1 MTDHAGDRPLGH
13 QAAGTGRHRAPE
25 RFFSTPLVPPD
36 SGWDP
41 AEELAFMLQDAMQE
55 ANSPKIPGAREE
67 HPSARDE
74 YSYPREENPV
84 PRDETPVTEPVPGSP
99 LDNLREIT
107 AELPPLRRLKG
118 EAPRGHRKVRRRGSL
133 KSIRTVSQVI
143 AALTAV
149 IASAVSFFGGMVS
162 YDPLRIVAIAR
173 MEAGVASWWPLLVYG
188 PWLVASLSVLRA
200 ALHQRRAVH
209 SWCVVLFFSSIAML
223 LCVLQ
228 APRTI
233 VDISAAALPGLASLA
248 CFQQLVRQ
256 ITLTRPPRRA
266 IPRHRLPRATPP
278 EPQATDNPATTPKP
292 GSPRPAPSKTSTTT
306 PRTPGTS
313 TRRSP
318 SQGR

>member
-1 MTDHAGDRPLGH
+1 MYDERIDRRSGYFMGQQNDHSSGQLGDYAGEYAGDYVGGHVTNHVTDYMTDHAGDRPLGH

-118 EAPRGHRKVRRRGSL
+118 EAPRGHRKVRRRGS
-133 KSIRTVSQVI
+133 
-143 AALTAV
+143 
-149 IASAVSFFGGMVS
+149 
-162 YDPLRIVAIAR
+162 
-173 MEAGVASWWPLLVYG
+173 
-188 PWLVASLSVLRA
+188 
-200 ALHQRRAVH
+200 
-209 SWCVVLFFSSIAML
+209 
-223 LCVLQ
+223 
-228 APRTI
+228 
-233 VDISAAALPGLASLA
+233 
-248 CFQQLVRQ
+248 
-256 ITLTRPPRRA
+256 
-266 IPRHRLPRATPP
+266 
-278 EPQATDNPATTPKP
+278 
-292 GSPRPAPSKTSTTT
+292 
-306 PRTPGTS
+306 
-313 TRRSP
+313 
-318 SQGR
+318 